1 MSAVATRKRC
11 SGEPASTI
19 ALSTIPAVVGSM
31 RERNNHKRFCPYCQ
45 KCFVVE
51 YTRQA
56 HCKSESCKE
65 AHIRAARKARYR
77 PKPKT
82 LRTCKCGCGEAFVS
96 VPRKVWAHPSHKI
109 RWEIA
114 QENRLIP
121 HDLLDELAEAIATR
135 SYVDIRELARKVLQD
150 G

>member
-1 MSAVATRKRC
+1 MNR
-11 SGEPASTI
+11 P
-19 ALSTIPAVVGSM
+19 
-31 RERNNHKRFCPYCQ
+31 
-45 KCFVVE
+45 
-51 YTRQA
+51 
-56 HCKSESCKE
+56 
-65 AHIRAARKARYR
+65 ARKI
-77 PKPKT
+77 
-82 LRTCKCGCGEAFVS
+82 
-96 VPRKVWAHPSHKI
+96 WAHPSHKI